1 MENET
6 NNTTQQTT
14 QDTAALLKVIEDMQN
29 SMVSKEQYEA
39 LQADNRKLVQS
50 IANGARV
57 SSTVN
62 EDTAVSAQELVNK
75 MRSQGITTPELSNLE
90 YVKTALQYRDAVLK
104 EKGVDVFLPN
114 GHTFVATETDIATAQ
129 HMADTLRE
137 CVDLADGN
145 NTIFTAQLQSRLV
158 DVPINRKKL

>member
-14 QDTAALLKVIEDMQN
+14 QDTADLLKVIEDMQN

-57 SSTVN
+57 SSTTN
-62 EDTAVSAQELVNK
+62 EDTAVSIEELVRQ
-75 MRSQGITTPELSNLE
+75 MRGEGELLPDIKNLDFIQN
-90 YVKTALQYRDAVLK
+90 ALKYHDAVMDK
-104 EKGVDVFLPN
+104 YGIDVFLPN
-114 GHTFVATETDIATAQ
+114 GHTYVPTE
-129 HMADTLRE
+129 ADAASAKRLYDVLSE
-137 CVDLADGN
+137 CVELANGDS
-145 NTIFTAQLQSRLV
+145 TIFTAQLQSRMV
-158 DVPINRKKL
+158 DTPPIKRK